1 MKSLKER
8 IQAGET
14 VHGSW
19 LNLGSNVSAE
29 IMGHAGFDWLLI
41 DMEHGSG
48 YEESMFQQLQVLA
61 SVPVSPIVRTSEA
74 SRGKIQQ
81 ILDSGAHGI
90 MFPQI
95 KSSKEALD
103 ATQLMYYP
111 PKGTRG
117 MAKITRATQ
126 FGKNAQAYLDA
137 LSKTLIGIVQI
148 ETVPA
153 LKDIEAIA
161 TLDEVDVLFVG
172 PTDLSIALDTFGQLH
187 HPIFQQALKDV
198 AESAKKYGKAAGV
211 LMQSINEYEMYADLG
226 YRFLACGGDS
236 VFIMNSANSLAKSMK
251 EKMKS

>member
-48 YEESMFQQLQVLA
+48 YEESMLRQLQVLA
-61 SVPVSPIVRTSEA
+61 SVPVTPIVRTSEA
-74 SRGKIQQ
+74 SRGRIQQ

-126 FGKNAQAYLDA
+126 FGKTAQSYLDG
-137 LSKTLIGIVQI
+137 LSKTLIGIIQI

-153 LKDIEAIA
+153 MNDLDAIA
-161 TLDEVDVLFVG
+161 ALDGVDVLFVG
-172 PTDLSIALDTFGQLH
+172 PTDLSVALDTFGQLH
-187 HPIFQQALKDV
+187 HPVFQQALKDV
-198 AESAKKYGKAAGV
+198 VAAANKYGKAAGV
-211 LMQSINEYEMYADLG
+211 LMQSMNEYEMYANLG

-236 VFIMNSANSLAKSMK
+236 FFIMSSANALAKSMK